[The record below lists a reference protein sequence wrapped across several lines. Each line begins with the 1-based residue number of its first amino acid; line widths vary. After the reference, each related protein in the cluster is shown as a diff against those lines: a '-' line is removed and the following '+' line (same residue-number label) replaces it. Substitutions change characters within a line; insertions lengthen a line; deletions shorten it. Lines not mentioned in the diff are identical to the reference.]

1 MIDEKAIRL
10 WLINDAPRSWY
21 PIFMEQ
27 RRDRLRELSE
37 TNRMRWLWL
46 GILRLMPLAAAM
58 SYGTDRA
65 DDLFSMVFRASGK
78 PEIDSV
84 IRNTKSTLEAVMAPP
99 SQFRRDLTIDNL
111 AYFLLQAVDAAIQG
125 QASSSLNM
133 MAYALERVFD
143 SLYTL
148 DRQFNGDSFSL
159 AKREDEAWL
168 SDAIELRDDVA
179 RQGQIIERSRDA
191 VAELRAFCRRPEV
204 GSLINR

>member
-1 MIDEKAIRL
+1 M
-10 WLINDAPRSWY
+10 
-21 PIFMEQ
+21 
-27 RRDRLRELSE
+27 
-37 TNRMRWLWL
+37 
-46 GILRLMPLAAAM
+46 AAH
-58 SYGTDRA
+58 
-65 DDLFSMVFRASGK
+65 
-78 PEIDSV
+78 
-84 IRNTKSTLEAVMAPP
+84 
-99 SQFRRDLTIDNL
+99 FRRDLTIDNL